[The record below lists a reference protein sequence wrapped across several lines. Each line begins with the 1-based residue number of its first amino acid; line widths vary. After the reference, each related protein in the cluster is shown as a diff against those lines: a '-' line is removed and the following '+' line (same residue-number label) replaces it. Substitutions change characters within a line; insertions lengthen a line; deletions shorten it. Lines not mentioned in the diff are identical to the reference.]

1 MPLKHPINVN
11 SARLARGFT
20 LLEVMVVLAIIG
32 ALMAMVS
39 LTGDNR
45 QAQDQTTRLGQ
56 QISALFTAYRQE
68 AVFQNLD
75 LGLAVDNE
83 GLYLMSFQN
92 IHSQEFVA
100 NKSRE
105 ELDKLA
111 KNPWQPYS
119 GSLKNMLEL
128 PEEIIIA
135 LMVEDVEIDL
145 TPSTLAKDDNPK
157 PVLFFLSADE
167 YTPFTLSLEHEN
179 DPSFLVQV
187 RGDGFNS
194 PWVEVEHY
202 EQ

>member
-1 MPLKHPINVN
+1 MRAASPQPVSLR
-11 SARLARGFT
+11 ALAGFT

-39 LTGDNR
+39 LTGDSR
-45 QAQDQTTRLGQ
+45 QAQDQTARLGQ
-56 QISALFTAYRQE
+56 QISTLFMAYRQE

-75 LGLAVDNE
+75 LGLAIDDE

-92 IHSQEFVA
+92 IYSQEFIA

-128 PEEIIIA
+128 PEEVFIA
-135 LMVEDVEIDL
+135 LKIEDVEIDL
-145 TPSTLAKDDNPK
+145 SPSSLAQDEEPK

-167 YTPFTLSLEHEN
+167 YTPFTLSLEHES

-202 EQ
+202 ED